1 MTDDGYDGHRSRA
14 RSAIRRMQKAA
25 DQERAARAERDRE
38 VRAMLK
44 TPGTSLGSVARD
56 LGISKSLVRVIQ
68 REGTATDPS

>member
-1 MTDDGYDGHRSRA
+1 
-14 RSAIRRMQKAA
+14 MQKAA